1 MAKNILEDIKP
12 LSRPGHSA
20 HKEIREKNRVPEYR
34 NISEPRPVREGPS
47 IDEVEYDE
55 EVRPLRRGPWII
67 AGVSLVALFFALSS
81 LLAHATVTFLPK
93 VKSVDAGGTYVAEK
107 DTTDENALSFELMT
121 LSDTETSTVPGT
133 LNKASDQKASGQVIV
148 YNAYSTASQ
157 SFAVDTRLETKDGK
171 IYKISGAVT
180 VPGTTVKNGVTTPG
194 QLLVTA
200 VAEKGGESYN
210 IGLTDF
216 TIFGFK
222 GTPKYSKFYARSKTA
237 MTGGASGTMYS
248 ADPAAGKA
256 AYIAASAKLS
266 DKLLKNAKA
275 QLPKGFLLFNDAISV
290 VIPDAPATF
299 QSKESN
305 VPITVSGKLY
315 GFLLNEK
322 SLTKKIAE
330 KTVSLKEGESITVPN
345 ISELSISIKNKDKI
359 VPDDVKE
366 LSFDVSG
373 TAKDVWDVDPDAIAT
388 ALIGKKKKD
397 FESTMAG
404 FSNID
409 SAKTNVRPFWRS
421 RFPEKTKDIDI
432 INAGAGGSL

>member
-12 LSRPGHSA
+12 LSRPGHST
-20 HKEIREKNRVPEYR
+20 KEIREKNRVPEYR
-34 NISEPRPVREGPS
+34 NISEPRPARERPPV
-47 IDEVEYDE
+47 DDVEYDE
-55 EVRPLRRGPWII
+55 EIRPLRRGPWII
-67 AGVSLVALFFALSS
+67 AGVSLIALFFALSS

-121 LSDTETSTVPGT
+121 LSDTETATIPGA
-133 LNKASDQKASGQVIV
+133 LNKSSDQKATGQVIV
-148 YNAYSTASQ
+148 YNAYSSAAQ
-157 SFAVDTRLETKDGK
+157 PFATDTRLETKDGK

-180 VPGTTVKNGVTTPG
+180 VPGTTVKNGETIPGSLVVT
-194 QLLVTA
+194 VY
-200 VAEKGGESYN
+200 AEKGGESYN

-237 MTGGASGTMYS
+237 MTGGASGSMYS

-256 AYIAASAKLS
+256 AYDASSAKLS
-266 DKLLKNAKA
+266 DRLLKNAKA
-275 QLPKGFLLFNDAISV
+275 QLPKGFLLFNDAISI
-290 VIPDAPATF
+290 VIPDAPTSF
-299 QSKESN
+299 QSKDSN
-305 VPITVSGKLY
+305 VPVTVSGKLY
-315 GFLLNEK
+315 GFLLDEK

-330 KTVSLKEGESITVPN
+330 KTVSLKDGESITVPN
-345 ISELSISIKNKDKI
+345 ISELSITIKNKDKI

-366 LSFDVSG
+366 ITFDVSG
-373 TAKDVWDVDPDAIAT
+373 TAKDVWNVDTDAVAT
-388 ALIGKKKKD
+388 ALIGKKKKE
-397 FESTMAG
+397 FESIMAG

-421 RFPEKTKDIDI
+421 RFPEKSNDIDI
-432 INAGAGGSL
+432 INAGAGGTL